1 MYSSKVLM
9 NELSCRKVS
18 DLASA
23 EAGLGAIAAPM
34 APRPASLRNPR
45 RDVTSIL
52 RTPLAPPGQH
62 LVDHRR
68 GGAHV
73 IGGIGNARNLSGPR
87 GPATAGVSKSTSSRG
102 RSVSIAMRQAS

>member
-73 IGGIGNARNLSGPR
+73 IGGIGQCPQFVRTER
-87 GPATAGVSKSTSSRG
+87 AGHGGGLQKHIEQ
-102 RSVSIAMRQAS
+102 RSVGLDRDAA